1 MLTLPNL
8 PTDSNV
14 FKMLVLRWTSLDPFM
29 LGAHATKIQTLKPT
43 VDPKHYVYSL
53 SKSANSTSLP
63 CLSLLQIVQ
72 MPAIQY

>member
-29 LGAHATKIQTLKPT
+29 LAAHATKIQTLKST

-53 SKSANSTSLP
+53 SESANSTSLP